1 MRLINCIQ
9 TNPIAFLVGFIIVLI
24 INNGISFIAG
34 YQAGVDTALKK
45 DEEFLQ
51 AYFESE
57 DDV

>member
-9 TNPIAFLVGFIIVLI
+9 TNPIAFLVGFIIVSILI
-24 INNGISFIAG
+24 YGIGFITG
-34 YQAGVDTALKK
+34 YQTGVDTALKK

-57 DDV
+57 EEI